1 MADVNLTGDARS
13 LVNALNQA
21 SEAFVEFDQNTA
33 RIVSNQARL
42 DTSGTLLRRNLQLL
56 DATGNRLAG
65 TFQRVDN
72 EFKLV
77 GIEVTKVSQTFAKA
91 TSGLKT
97 NQQILN
103 SALRETAQVVQLLG
117 SSLNGL
123 AIAQTAVVGPT
134 EAQAVALA
142 LGAVA
147 SRGAVDAQIAL
158 ASAQTNTGATAA
170 ALTKANNLRTI
181 ALTSATAADDA
192 AIQRS
197 AQFAVAQQNET
208 GIVTRLTIALQIQ
221 ADARVAAL
229 RGLSVSSSVKRL
241 QDLQAEA
248 VAIEQAAIA
257 QNTYNAAIARRVAIA
272 KQLRLS
278 ARIGELRAETIAVQ
292 ASTQAQKFLSFELS
306 VLARLSRA
314 GRVAAR
320 ERVIALGNETASANK
335 TAIALEKLNAF
346 RRSAARVRAGFAGN
360 AGERTGR
367 LLAEEGVVGFTPD
380 QGARAAAS
388 IKRVA
393 IAQRELSTEQA
404 KSITLSQR
412 LRSSLASL
420 GKIVGISLLIGGAF
434 RLVTALSEAVDRAIE
449 FSQAIA
455 EVKTIDSARIATTL
469 WETELRKLS
478 DAFGIS
484 VIDQAEAAYQ
494 ALSNQVADGTQTFKF
509 LTAANRLAVA
519 AVTDASNAVNL
530 LTSALNAFSIP
541 VTRAEELSAQFF
553 KTVELGRVR
562 IDEMAQSLG
571 TLAVPAAQ
579 LGVTLPELQAAIA
592 TTTIQGVKFNQ
603 ASTLVRNVLLKLIRP
618 TDTMK
623 RFYQELGVAS
633 GEAAI
638 ATFGLGGFL
647 ARLEE
652 RTGGASDEIGALF
665 GRIRAITGAM
675 IFAGDGLDRFNKNL
689 AEIRATT
696 IEDFGLIVEQV
707 VQKSGRQLEIEATRI
722 RNFFEVDLGQSI
734 IETLAKVNR
743 SIGGF
748 SRIIRFMASFI
759 TNVAVPSLLLLTSRL
774 LLAGNAAV
782 RSAGGML
789 LFAKSLGP
797 IGIAL
802 GALTAIGVFT
812 GLQQSFEKTGD
823 AALSFRDRLVKNLG
837 DVAIAQQELIDQS
850 TKTSLDLLR
859 ARARSLRGPLS
870 DIIGPLNKG
879 LNESKKEFEAFTK
892 ETEEAI
898 KTSLKGIKK
907 LSSESNTIFKSF
919 KDRAFDPRL
928 VRQFIS
934 GIRQSTG
941 DLTEDTKKKVA
952 EIRDLFRGRDL
963 EIFKIE
969 FDAGDTTRRI
979 QLLGQRVEQLEE
991 IRRKAVQTGDLEDLK
1006 TIQTELRAIQLQ
1018 RGDLIRSTDK
1028 QLTIEGRRILKIRQ
1042 IKELIEEEAKLR
1054 ARIAEDDRI
1063 RAFSA
1068 QKILFEQQIGQR
1080 DLLAT
1085 FEEFK
1090 GKDFKDALKGG
1101 DIDEIKNTF
1110 RAREQAAQRLIA
1122 LQKELGTQRVDP
1134 GRIQDQINLDRERAV
1149 KKVLALETQNRL
1161 EAEAANQKRI
1171 QDLLKATA
1179 QERKI
1184 RQEGLATEVK
1194 KLDDVRKFLDDQIR
1208 GSSAFHR
1215 RSGTF
1220 LAPPFGTVPEVSTD
1234 LEKTFGLQAD
1244 LFADHLLP
1252 KFDELI
1258 AFGQLDTK
1266 DITANNLSTAVENRK
1281 KLIDGLEAILRLTNK
1296 EQLVE
1301 QQQQQLQAAGTSI
1314 ETSELREQFKSTNN
1328 TIALFE
1334 GLLKILNDTSID
1346 VVATQKDLLKS
1357 QQDLLE
1363 VNRFIE
1369 ENNKDFAESVGGAA
1383 SSVDLLQ
1390 TRIKNLFIAVGEQQ
1404 RLQSQPLTAI
1414 PFAADDAVLTNT
1426 VSTAVINSQSSWDEV
1441 IAKAVTASRSAQVEN
1456 AKAVEQEKQ
1465 QISIR
1470 EELRQKAAIERER
1483 QKQVAA
1489 TGPGAKERAALL
1501 DPTVTGGARRK
1512 AIAEARA
1519 EDRAKVR
1526 AAAIAEQDTRLG
1538 EAAKAR
1544 GVELTAVTEG
1554 EIEAR
1559 KALIEVLKS
1568 PENIVDPL
1576 QRFITD
1582 ENNNVVAVTPL
1593 TDALSVN
1600 SSTLDVLNLLMQ
1612 DLINNIGKSLGIEN
1626 TVVAVGREA
1635 GGPVFGPAGV
1645 DKVPAMLTSGEF
1657 VVNKQDTRRFFPQLM
1672 AMNSGRV
1679 SPRGFQDGGPVGP
1692 FNITVTETQNAQVTA
1707 RQVVSEINRGIRQ
1720 RTIRLRG
1727 N

>member
-134 EAQAVALA
+134 EAQAAALA

-434 RLVTALSEAVDRAIE
+434 RLVTALSEAVDKAIE

-455 EVKTIDSARIATTL
+455 EVKTIDSARISTTL
-469 WETELRKLS
+469 WEVELRKLS

-907 LSSESNTIFKSF
+907 LSSESDKIFKSF
-919 KDRAFDPRL
+919 KERAFDPRL

-941 DLTEDTKKKVA
+941 DLTEDTKKKVS

-991 IRRKAVQTGDLEDLK
+991 IRRKA
-1006 TIQTELRAIQLQ
+1006 
-1018 RGDLIRSTDK
+1018 
-1028 QLTIEGRRILKIRQ
+1028 
-1042 IKELIEEEAKLR
+1042 
-1054 ARIAEDDRI
+1054 
-1063 RAFSA
+1063 
-1068 QKILFEQQIGQR
+1068 
-1080 DLLAT
+1080 
-1085 FEEFK
+1085 
-1090 GKDFKDALKGG
+1090 
-1101 DIDEIKNTF
+1101 
-1110 RAREQAAQRLIA
+1110 
-1122 LQKELGTQRVDP
+1122 
-1134 GRIQDQINLDRERAV
+1134 
-1149 KKVLALETQNRL
+1149 
-1161 EAEAANQKRI
+1161 
-1171 QDLLKATA
+1171 
-1179 QERKI
+1179 
-1184 RQEGLATEVK
+1184 
-1194 KLDDVRKFLDDQIR
+1194 
-1208 GSSAFHR
+1208 
-1215 RSGTF
+1215 
-1220 LAPPFGTVPEVSTD
+1220 
-1234 LEKTFGLQAD
+1234 
-1244 LFADHLLP
+1244 
-1252 KFDELI
+1252 
-1258 AFGQLDTK
+1258 
-1266 DITANNLSTAVENRK
+1266 
-1281 KLIDGLEAILRLTNK
+1281 
-1296 EQLVE
+1296 
-1301 QQQQQLQAAGTSI
+1301 
-1314 ETSELREQFKSTNN
+1314 
-1328 TIALFE
+1328 
-1334 GLLKILNDTSID
+1334 
-1346 VVATQKDLLKS
+1346 
-1357 QQDLLE
+1357 
-1363 VNRFIE
+1363 
-1369 ENNKDFAESVGGAA
+1369 
-1383 SSVDLLQ
+1383 
-1390 TRIKNLFIAVGEQQ
+1390 
-1404 RLQSQPLTAI
+1404 
-1414 PFAADDAVLTNT
+1414 
-1426 VSTAVINSQSSWDEV
+1426 
-1441 IAKAVTASRSAQVEN
+1441 
-1456 AKAVEQEKQ
+1456 
-1465 QISIR
+1465 
-1470 EELRQKAAIERER
+1470 
-1483 QKQVAA
+1483 
-1489 TGPGAKERAALL
+1489 
-1501 DPTVTGGARRK
+1501 
-1512 AIAEARA
+1512 
-1519 EDRAKVR
+1519 
-1526 AAAIAEQDTRLG
+1526 
-1538 EAAKAR
+1538 
-1544 GVELTAVTEG
+1544 
-1554 EIEAR
+1554 
-1559 KALIEVLKS
+1559 
-1568 PENIVDPL
+1568 
-1576 QRFITD
+1576 
-1582 ENNNVVAVTPL
+1582 
-1593 TDALSVN
+1593 
-1600 SSTLDVLNLLMQ
+1600 
-1612 DLINNIGKSLGIEN
+1612 
-1626 TVVAVGREA
+1626 
-1635 GGPVFGPAGV
+1635 
-1645 DKVPAMLTSGEF
+1645 
-1657 VVNKQDTRRFFPQLM
+1657 
-1672 AMNSGRV
+1672 
-1679 SPRGFQDGGPVGP
+1679 
-1692 FNITVTETQNAQVTA
+1692 
-1707 RQVVSEINRGIRQ
+1707 
-1720 RTIRLRG
+1720 
-1727 N
+1727 